1 MSNQINL
8 ELVKTDPLKAL
19 GEVFDI
25 ESKEGR
31 FPVLAGFKDVYI
43 SIHYGNY
50 SDDVND
56 MSYKISTYSAN
67 VRSQRIR
74 VLKALNHPEKL
85 IEKVR
90 AYQEKIE
97 GVINAQKQ
105 DSNQKKKALYE
116 AKDSL
121 DRIGFGGLR
130 VVYLE
135 NRKTFKAEGDSFSF
149 LFTVN
154 QGFVY
159 PSSLTVHAL
168 GRISARNLYHLIDH
182 VKNIENGST
191 TVLDGAQNQKGGR
204 K

>member
-19 GEVFDI
+19 AEVFDI
-25 ESKEGR
+25 ESKEGH
-31 FPVLAGFKDVYI
+31 PVLAGFKDVYI

-56 MSYKISTYSAN
+56 ISYKLSTFKVA
-67 VRSQRIR
+67 VRSQRVKAID
-74 VLKALNHPEKL
+74 ALNNPKAF
-85 IEKVR
+85 IKKVK
-90 AYQEKIE
+90 AYQEKIHHAIE
-97 GVINAQKQ
+97 AQKQ

-121 DRIGFGGLR
+121 ERIGFGGLR

-135 NRKTFKAEGDSFSF
+135 NGKTFKADGDSFSF

-168 GRISARNLYHLIDH
+168 GKISAHNLYHLIDH
-182 VKNIENGST
+182 VKSLENESA
-191 TVLDGAQNQKGGR
+191 TVLDGAQNQKGER